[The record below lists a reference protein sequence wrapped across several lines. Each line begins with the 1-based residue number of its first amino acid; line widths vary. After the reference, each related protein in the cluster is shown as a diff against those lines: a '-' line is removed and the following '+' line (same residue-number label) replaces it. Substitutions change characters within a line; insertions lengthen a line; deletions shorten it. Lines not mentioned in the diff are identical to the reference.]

1 MSRPKKSL
9 GQNFLVDRN
18 LQRKIVGLLEA
29 GPEDEVLEIGPGRG
43 ALTAH
48 LAGTVRRLVLVE
60 LDDELVPRL
69 RERFGEVPGVEVVH
83 ADILSVRL
91 EELTGDPAALRVIGN
106 IPYNITSP
114 ILFSL
119 LERDPRPARIVLMVQ
134 REVADRIVA
143 PPGDKTYGALSVG
156 VQAVADARRALD
168 VGRQVFRPVPDVD
181 SAVVVL
187 DPHRPTR
194 VVGPL
199 AEALRAL
206 TRACF
211 ARRRKQ
217 LRRILRDVYGV
228 RPEEAD
234 DLAASIGVD
243 PRARPETLAPEQ
255 FVELADRL
263 PAALSHD

>member
-18 LQRKIVGLLEA
+18 LQRKIVTLLEA

-43 ALTAH
+43 ALTDH
-48 LAGTVRRLVLVE
+48 LAGTVGRLVLVE
-60 LDDELVPRL
+60 LDNELAPRL
-69 RERFGEVPGVEVVH
+69 RERFADVPSVEVVH
-83 ADILSVRL
+83 ADILAVRL
-91 EELTGDPAALRVIGN
+91 EELVRDPAALRVIGN

-168 VGRQVFRPVPDVD
+168 VGRQVFRPVPEVD
-181 SAVVVL
+181 SAVVVI
-187 DPHRPTR
+187 DPHRPAR
-194 VVGPL
+194 VVGAE
-199 AEALRAL
+199 AEALREL

-217 LRRILRDVYGV
+217 LRRILRDAYGV
-228 RPEEAD
+228 TAEEAD
-234 DLAASIGVD
+234 RLAATIGVE
-243 PRARPETLAPEQ
+243 PRARPETLSPEQ
-255 FVELADRL
+255 FVELAERL
-263 PAALSHD
+263 RAFRPRD